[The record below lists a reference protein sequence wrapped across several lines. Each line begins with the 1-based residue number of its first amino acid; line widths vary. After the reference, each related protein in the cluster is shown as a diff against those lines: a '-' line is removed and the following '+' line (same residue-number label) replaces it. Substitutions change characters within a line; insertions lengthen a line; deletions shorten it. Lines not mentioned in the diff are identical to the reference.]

1 MKNLLLGL
9 LVLGFTTQFMF
20 SQVEKLPEVKLGL
33 NYEYLE
39 AIDSENI
46 SEVVRELENR
56 VAFYDLTNSDFYN
69 VEYDSYRVKFY
80 TNGGRIVADYDANG
94 KIIETVER
102 FKNVRLPNSILIV
115 VHKQYPG
122 WTIVEDV
129 YTVDYY
135 DGIAESEY
143 KIKLK
148 NKDKKM
154 TIRIDN
160 QNDNRL
166 TMVNSF

>member
-20 SQVEKLPEVKLGL
+20 SQVEELPEVKLEL

-46 SEVVRELENR
+46 SEVVRELEKK
-56 VAFYDLTNSDFYN
+56 VALYNLTDSDFYN
-69 VEYDSYRVKFY
+69 VEYDTYRVSFY
-80 TNGGRIVADYDANG
+80 AKGGRIVADYDANG
-94 KIIETVER
+94 KVIETVER
-102 FKNVRLPNSILIV
+102 FKNVRLPNSVLIL
-115 VHKQYPG
+115 VHKQYPD
-122 WTIVEDV
+122 WTIIEDI
-129 YTVDYY
+129 YRLDYY
-135 DGIAESEY
+135 DGTAESEY

-148 NKDKKM
+148 NKNKKI
-154 TIRIDN
+154 TIKIDN

-166 TMVNSF
+166 TMISAL